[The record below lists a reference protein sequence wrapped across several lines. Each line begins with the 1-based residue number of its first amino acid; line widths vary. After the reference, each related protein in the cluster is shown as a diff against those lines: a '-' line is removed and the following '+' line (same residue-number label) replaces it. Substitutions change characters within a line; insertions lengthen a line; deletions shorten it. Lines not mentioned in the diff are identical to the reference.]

1 MCYRK
6 VIGRRRETRD
16 LARRERGFTL
26 IELLVVVVILGLL
39 AGLVGPRLF
48 GHVGKSKQAAAQAQ
62 IELFGAAL
70 DNYRLDVGQY
80 PATEAGLKAL
90 QTNPGAEGWD
100 GPYLRKEIPD
110 DPWRHA
116 YVYRAPGEHGD
127 YDLMSYGADGA
138 PGGEGENA
146 DVVSWQV
153 IGKKSGQ

>member
-6 VIGRRRETRD
+6 LIGTSADARD
-16 LARRERGFTL
+16 GARRERGFTL

-48 GHVGKSKQAAAQAQ
+48 GHVGKSKLAAAQAQ

-70 DNYRLDVGQY
+70 DNYRLDVGTY
-80 PATEAGLKAL
+80 PPTEAGLKAL

-100 GPYLRKEIPD
+100 GPYLKKEVPD
-110 DPWRHA
+110 DPWRRA

-153 IGKKSGQ
+153 VGKKAAN